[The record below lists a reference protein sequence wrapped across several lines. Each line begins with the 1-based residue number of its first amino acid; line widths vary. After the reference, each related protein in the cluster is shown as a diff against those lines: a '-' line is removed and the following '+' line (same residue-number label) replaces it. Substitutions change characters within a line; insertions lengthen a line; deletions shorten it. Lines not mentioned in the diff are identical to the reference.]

1 MNKRQISRINAA
13 RSVQV
18 VLERWKDSLP
28 EAAQDC
34 QAELVELLES
44 ITERGNKQSVRP
56 GFTAG
61 KAQARNTLADA
72 AAALAGALV
81 SYGTSIKDYR
91 LVSACDYSRSDIVA
105 GPDARIAARCNAL
118 LEEAKPIVANVT
130 KYKVTTASLNAF
142 KAKIEAFD
150 ALQTSPR
157 DGIAQRSAATL
168 QLHRLNRQVQEL
180 LSKRLDPLIA
190 PLKETEPTVF
200 NEYRVARKLVNGP
213 TAPAKAETNVVPVP
227 VPATPQA
234 KAA

>member
-1 MNKRQISRINAA
+1 MPT
-13 RSVQV
+13 
-18 VLERWKDSLP
+18 L
-28 EAAQDC
+28 QDC
-34 QAELVELLES
+34 QAELAELLES
-44 ITERGNKQSVRP
+44 ITEHGNKQSVRP
-56 GFTAG
+56 GFAAG
-61 KAQARNTLADA
+61 KAQAMSSLADA
-72 AAALAGALV
+72 AAALAGALT
-81 SYGTSIKDYR
+81 SYGTSIEDYR
-91 LVSACDYSRSDIVA
+91 LMAACDYSRSDIVA
-105 GPDARIAARCNAL
+105 GADARIAARCNAL
-118 LEEAKPIVANVT
+118 LDEAKPIVANLT

-157 DGIAQRSAATL
+157 DGIAQRAAATF
-168 QLHRLNRQVQEL
+168 QLHRLSRQLQEL

-227 VPATPQA
+227 VPATPVA